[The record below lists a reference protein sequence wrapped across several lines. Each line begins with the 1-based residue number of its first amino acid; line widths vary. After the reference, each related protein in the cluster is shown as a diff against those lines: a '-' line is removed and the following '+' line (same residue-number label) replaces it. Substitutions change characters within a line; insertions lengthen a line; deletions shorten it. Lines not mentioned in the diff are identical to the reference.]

1 MSTRQR
7 IGTALL
13 VAAVGSIVLVLTW
26 PICGSTITDGA
37 QGSSEVT
44 SCQSM
49 IAIPVPESWVF
60 PIVVALIAMILTAVV
75 VRSRWRGRTS
85 TSH

>member
-13 VAAVGSIVLVLTW
+13 VVVVGLIVLILTW

-44 SCQSM
+44 SCQSV

-60 PIVVALIAMILTAVV
+60 PMVVALAAMIVTAVV
-75 VRSRWRGRTS
+75 VRSRLRRRTS
-85 TSH
+85 RSH